1 MTLLVLLVVACVVV
15 SVIAMAGAF
24 LLLENN
30 AGEDQTNLFLNS
42 VPGGMVVLENWMIG
56 RAPDGIGFGSR

>member
-1 MTLLVLLVVACVVV
+1 MVV

-42 VPGGMVVLENWMIG
+42 VPGGIVVLERWMIG